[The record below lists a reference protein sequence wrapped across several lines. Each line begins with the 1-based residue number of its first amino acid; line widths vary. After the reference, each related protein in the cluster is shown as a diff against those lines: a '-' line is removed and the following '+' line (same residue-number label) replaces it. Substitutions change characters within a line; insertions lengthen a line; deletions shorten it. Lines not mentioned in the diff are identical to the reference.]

1 MFKMGFKL
9 ATDLKRWADKKK
21 KEHQKAM
28 SLALS
33 KGSFQLMKQAKQ
45 DLKSGRLKLQRL
57 SYVTDQSD
65 PRFKKQRRGRG
76 ARSRAKLARAPLT
89 GLFKGITYKVDRQ
102 RLKSEVGFRGRGGFR
117 WTQKYAQKSYEGYQ
131 WRYTEEQRAALH
143 KIGIHLRPSTA
154 FGRVPPRD
162 IMGVVQDRY
171 ERKTAANIRVLFLRR
186 IAGERI

>member
-1 MFKMGFKL
+1 MFKMTFKL
-9 ATDLKRWADKKK
+9 ATNLQKWSEKKR
-21 KEHQKAM
+21 KEFNKAM

-33 KGSFQLMKQAKQ
+33 KGSFQLMKQAKM
-45 DLKSGRLKLQRL
+45 DLKTGRLKLKRL

-102 RLKSEVGFRGRGGFR
+102 KLQAEVGFRGFGGFR
-117 WTQKYAQKSYEGYQ
+117 WTKKYAEKAFAGYQ

-143 KIGIHLRPSTA
+143 KIGIHLRPATG
-154 FGRVPPRD
+154 FGRVPSRD
-162 IMGVVQDRY
+162 IMGAVSDKY
-171 ERKTAANIRVLFLRR
+171 ERKTAQNIRVLFLRR